1 MADETV
7 LAPERAAEL
16 LEEGAQAIDVRTA
29 EEHEEAHIA
38 GDRHV
43 PLDEVD
49 GMADSLDRETPVI
62 FYCRGGERS
71 SLAAEAFTAS
81 GFNAHSIQG
90 GLVAWAEKGLPVEPE
105 GAEVADR
112 SHLPPR

>member
-1 MADETV
+1 MI
-7 LAPERAAEL
+7 APERAAEL

-29 EEHEEAHIA
+29 EEHEEGHIA

-49 GMADSLDRETPVI
+49 GAADSFDRSAPVI

-71 SLAAEAFTAS
+71 SLAAEAFSAS
-81 GFNAHSIQG
+81 GWNAHSIQG
-90 GLVAWAEKGLPVEPE
+90 GLVAWAEKGLPLEPE
-105 GAEVADR
+105 NAEVADR
-112 SHLPPR
+112 SNLPPR